1 MMRDSSRRT
10 FPKVIKFFV
19 LFYVT
24 GSLLYLTAHLFG
36 VTKGHSPG
44 YGNKHIAPRAN
55 TNPSMS
61 SSQLQQ
67 HYLGLQRVTWTNRD
81 GSKYETMPEDFMLS
95 KVFSDA
101 MGPSKVIPYYFKAT
115 QNDND
120 DDSFDPEQ
128 VTISTLVTHN
138 RFKVLG
144 RLASHYKGPVSAA
157 IHVNDDE
164 SKQAILTDLHK
175 LYDQNPDMR
184 RYVDIHLIVDKFD
197 RQFNMWRNVAKFF
210 ARSEYIIMLDVDFY
224 LCTDFRRSLNK
235 NPELMNVLRSGRG
248 AVVVPAFEYIKDVDG
263 EDWRLFPQT
272 KADLMTIVDKDKIDM
287 FHRSWKRGHGSTN
300 YTKWYAASEPY
311 KVTDYNYSYEPYVI
325 FKKEGTPWC
334 DERFIG
340 YGANKAACL
349 YEIYLAGMDY
359 WVLPDDFLI
368 HQTHHYPEDTR
379 AKERK
384 YNKKLYDYYREEAC
398 LRYARMLIAAG
409 EWNMDKA
416 SNVKRECA
424 KIKGFNDV
432 ISKVR

>member
-1 MMRDSSRRT
+1 MRT
-10 FPKVIKFFV
+10 TP
-19 LFYVT
+19 
-24 GSLLYLTAHLFG
+24 GS
-36 VTKGHSPG
+36 
-44 YGNKHIAPRAN
+44 GNKHIAPRSN
-55 TNPSMS
+55 NEPSMTV
-61 SSQLQQ
+61 SQLQQ
-67 HYLGLQRVTWTNRD
+67 HYLGLQRVTWANCD
-81 GSKYETMPEDFMLS
+81 GTKYEAMPEDFLLS
-95 KVFSDA
+95 KA
-101 MGPSKVIPYYFKAT
+101 
-115 QNDND
+115 QE
-120 DDSFDPEQ
+120 SFNQEE

-138 RFKVLG
+138 RFKVLS

-164 SKQAILTDLHK
+164 TKQTILSDLHK

-224 LCTDFRRSLNK
+224 LCTDFRRSLEK
-235 NPELMNVLRSGRG
+235 NPELMDVLRSGRG
-248 AVVVPAFEYIKDVDG
+248 AVVIPAFEYIKEEDG
-263 EDWRLFPQT
+263 EDWRLFPQN
-272 KADLMTIVDKDKIDM
+272 KADLMSIVDTDKIDM

-300 YTKWYAASEPY
+300 YTKWYASSEPY

-349 YEIYLAGMDY
+349 YEIYLAGIDY

-398 LRYARMLIAAG
+398 LRYARMMIAAG
-409 EWNMDKA
+409 EWDTDKA
-416 SNVKRECA
+416 NNVKHECA

-432 ISKVR
+432 ISKVQ